1 MSLFVMNIFIY
12 SNDEFYAKYEE
23 VYNAVYE
30 LEWYTLE
37 MKDARNLIFLLIRM
51 NKPLY
56 ITAGKILP
64 MTMATFCSV
73 RK

>member
-1 MSLFVMNIFIY
+1 M
-12 SNDEFYAKYEE
+12 FYAKYEE

-30 LEWYTLE
+30 FKWYTLE
-37 MKDARNLIFLLIRM
+37 MREARNLIFLLARM

-56 ITAGKILP
+56 ITAGKMLP

-73 RK
+73 R